1 MALFF
6 SKQMLGLDMGSFYLK
21 VARLARVGRKYR
33 LKRFGAIPIPVN
45 TVVDGSI
52 MNTYEMNDAI
62 KTLLTKEH
70 LSDKYCAISIAGHGI
85 ISRIISMAPVPP
97 ADFKKALRSEVETH
111 IPHDI
116 NEIYYDGIRTGVVED
131 NKERVILIAARQDLV
146 GDFMQVAQTAGI
158 RPMSVEIDAS
168 ALANIFEVN
177 YPEELGQTVA
187 LLNIGASK
195 VNVVILSKG
204 VISFFRDIPNGG
216 NFITEEITRRLKVS
230 FQQAESLKSGE
241 QTGDDSILPQQVEE
255 VVADV
260 AKNMVSDI
268 QRVFDY
274 YGNINPEDKIQ
285 KIFLTGGTTRS
296 HTFVT
301 TVKSLMAIAV
311 EKMNPF
317 KEIVVPPSVLT
328 HEQMEADAHI
338 AAVSLGLALRR
349 LDEE

>member
-1 MALFF
+1 MFF
-6 SKQMLGLDMGSFYLK
+6 NKQLLGLDMGSFLLK
-21 VARLARVGRKYR
+21 AARVAKSGRKYHLR
-33 LKRFGAIPIPVN
+33 RFGFIPIPAN

-62 KTLLTKEH
+62 KTLLTKDR
-70 LSDKYCAISIAGHGI
+70 LNDKYCAISIAGHGI
-85 ISRIISMAPVPP
+85 ISRIVSMVQVPP
-97 ADFKKALRSEVETH
+97 SEFKKALKVEMETH

-116 NEIYYDGIRTGVVED
+116 NEIFYDGIRTGVFED
-131 NKERVILIAARQDLV
+131 NKERTILIAARQDLV
-146 GDFMQVAQTAGI
+146 GDFMQVVQNAGV

-168 ALANIFEVN
+168 ALANIFELN
-177 YPEELGQTVA
+177 YPEELENTVA

-195 VNVVILSKG
+195 VNVVVLSKG
-204 VISFFRDIPNGG
+204 AISFFRDVPNGG

-241 QTGDDSILPQQVEE
+241 QTGDDSILPNQVEE

-274 YGNINPEDKIQ
+274 YANINAEDKIQ
-285 KIFLTGGTTRS
+285 KIFITGGTTRS

-301 TVKSLMAIAV
+301 TLKSLMQLPV

-317 KEIVVPPSVLT
+317 KELVVPPNVMD
-328 HEQMEADAHI
+328 HEQMESNAHI
-338 AAVSLGLALRR
+338 AAISLGLALRR

>member
-1 MALFF
+1 MFF
-6 SKQMLGLDMGSFYLK
+6 FNKQLLGLDMGSFYLK
-21 VARLARVGRKYR
+21 AARLVKSGRKYR
-33 LKRFGAIPIPVN
+33 LKRFGVIPIPVN

-70 LSDKYCAISIAGHGI
+70 LTDKYCAISIAGHGI
-85 ISRIISMAPVPP
+85 ISRIVNMPQVPP
-97 ADFKKALRSEVETH
+97 AEFKKALRVEIETH

-116 NEIYYDGIRTGVVED
+116 NEIYYDGIRTGVIED

-146 GDFMQVAQTAGI
+146 SDFMQVAQMAGI

-177 YPEELGQTVA
+177 YPEEMANTLA
-187 LLNIGASK
+187 ILNVGASK
-195 VNVVILSKG
+195 VNIVILSKG
-204 VISFFRDIPNGG
+204 IVSFFRDIPNGG

-241 QTGDDSILPQQVEE
+241 QSSDDSILPQQVEE

-260 AKNMVSDI
+260 AKTMVSDI

-274 YGNINPEDKIQ
+274 YTNINPEDKIQ
-285 KIFLTGGTTRS
+285 KIFITGGTTRS

-301 TVKSLMAIAV
+301 TLKSLLAVPV

-317 KEIVVPPSVLT
+317 KEIVVPPSVMD
-328 HEQMEADAHI
+328 HDQMEADTSI